1 MIDFLIGLFLAT
13 LIVALF
19 TTRLYR
25 LILWYS
31 MNSLMLGLL
40 ALLIGRELGDTAML
54 ITGIATLTI
63 KAVAIPYLLKRFSET
78 FHFVRQIQS
87 EIKVH
92 YAIILIPAILV
103 FTFYLAEPITH
114 MIHGNAN
121 YVAISISSLFLSLLL
136 MMEHRNVAP
145 KIIGFLSMENALFLL
160 GITATDGM
168 PMLVEL
174 GIFFD
179 LLMAIVVMNLLFHRE
194 EPVEET
200 DTEVIS

>member
-1 MIDFLIGLFLAT
+1 MGIDFFIGLFLAT
-13 LIVALF
+13 LITALF
-19 TTRLYR
+19 TSRLYR

-31 MNSLMLGLL
+31 MNSLILGIL
-40 ALLIGRELGDTAML
+40 ALMVGKALNDTAML
-54 ITGIATLTI
+54 ITGIATLII
-63 KAVAIPYLLKRFSET
+63 KAVGIPYLLKHFSEK
-78 FHFVRQIQS
+78 FHFVRQIQPQ
-87 EIKVH
+87 IKTH

-103 FTFYLAEPITH
+103 FTFYLSEPITH

-160 GITATDGM
+160 GITATEGM

-179 LLMAIVVMNLLFHRE
+179 LLMAIVVMNLLFHKE
-194 EPVEET
+194 GV
-200 DTEVIS
+200 

>member
-1 MIDFLIGLFLAT
+1 MVDFFIGLFLAS
-13 LIVALF
+13 LITALF

-25 LILWYS
+25 LLMWYS
-31 MNSLMLGLL
+31 FNSLTLGIL
-40 ALLIGRELGDTAML
+40 ALLIGMKLEDNAML
-54 ITGIATLTI
+54 VTGVATIVI
-63 KAVAIPYLLKRFSET
+63 KAVAIPYFLKSFSQK
-78 FHFVRQIQS
+78 FHFVRQIQP
-87 EIKVH
+87 EIKVQ
-92 YAIILIPAILV
+92 YAIMLIPAILV

-114 MIHGNAN
+114 MIANNSN

-136 MMEHRNVAP
+136 MMEHKNVAP
-145 KIIGFLSMENALFLL
+145 KIVGFLSMENSLFLL

-194 EPVEET
+194 EMKNA
-200 DTEVIS
+200 

>member
-1 MIDFLIGLFLAT
+1 MGVDFLIGLFLAT
-13 LIVALF
+13 LITALF
-19 TTRLYR
+19 TSRLYR
-25 LILWYS
+25 LIMWYS
-31 MNSLMLGLL
+31 LNSLMLGIL
-40 ALLIGRELGDTAML
+40 ALLIGQELGDTAML
-54 ITGIATLTI
+54 ITGVATIFI
-63 KAVAIPYLLKRFSET
+63 KAIGIPYLLKYLSQK
-78 FHFVRQIQS
+78 FHFVRQIQP

-136 MMEHRNVAP
+136 MMEHKNVAP

-179 LLMAIVVMNLLFHRE
+179 LLMAIVVINLLFHKE
-194 EPVEET
+194 EVE
-200 DTEVIS
+200 S